1 MPRRDEFELIDWI
14 RQRAQVG
21 HPVIAGIGDDA
32 AVLAG
37 PGART
42 IGESQSAGPENLLVT
57 TDMLIE
63 GWHFTLE
70 TATPEQIGRKAL
82 AVNLSDIA
90 AMAGRPTAAFISL
103 ALPKRHGRRLA
114 EGLYGGLEPLA
125 REFGVTI
132 AGGDTNSWDGPL
144 VVNVTLLGE
153 TSGRGAVLRS
163 GARPGDRLYCTGP
176 LGGSRAERQFSF
188 LPRVELAQRLH
199 REFELHAMM
208 DLSDGL
214 ASDLPHLARESGVA
228 GIVRA
233 GAVPI
238 HADVSPDLPA
248 PERLHHALSDGE
260 DFELLIAVGPEA
272 SRDIEERAAELSLH
286 WIGQVEP
293 GEGCFLEVA
302 GTRRPLEATGWT
314 HRFE

>member
-14 RQRAQVG
+14 RQRAQTG

-37 PGART
+37 PGAGT
-42 IGESQSAGPENLLVT
+42 PQAGRENLLVT
-57 TDMLIE
+57 TDMLVE

-103 ALPKRHGRRLA
+103 ALPKKQGRRLA

-132 AGGDTNSWDGPL
+132 AGGDTNSWEGPL
-144 VVNVTLLGE
+144 VLNVTLLGE
-153 TSGRGAVLRS
+153 TTGRGAVLRS
-163 GARPGDRLYCTGP
+163 GARPGDGLYCTGP
-176 LGGSRAERQFSF
+176 LGGSRAGRQFSF

-214 ASDLPHLARESGVA
+214 ASDLPHIARESGVA

-233 GAVPI
+233 GSVPI
-238 HADVSPDLPA
+238 HPDVPPDLPA
-248 PERLHHALSDGE
+248 AERLHRALSDGE
-260 DFELLIAVGPEA
+260 DFELLIAIGAEE
-272 SRDIEERAAELSLH
+272 SRRIDSGAAEIPLH
-286 WIGQVEP
+286 RIGTVEA
-293 GEGCFLEVA
+293 GAGCFLETDQGRV
-302 GTRRPLEATGWT
+302 PLEATGWT